1 MSLRTELEISG
12 GWLFRH
18 RSFLPIGALP
28 IIFSLPSYH
37 FVWQSHALN
46 EIGQYLGLMVSLL
59 GLGVRV
65 LAIGYAPEGT
75 SGRNTKSQVADE
87 LNTTGMYSIVRHP
100 LYLGNYMI
108 MMGFLVALHNCLAF
122 LLATSIFCLF
132 YERIM
137 LAEEA
142 FLRKKYA
149 DYFERWAQNTRA
161 FFPAFGNWTQPS
173 IPFSWRTVLRREY
186 TGLFLITSL
195 FFLLDLVGDSI
206 IEKHLIFDLTW
217 VVIFI
222 LGLVS
227 YVTLRAL
234 KKGSRILYVRG
245 R

>member
-1 MSLRTELEISG
+1 MSLRSELEISG

-18 RSFLPIGALP
+18 RTFLPVGALP
-28 IIFSLPSYH
+28 IILSLPSYH

-46 EIGQYLGLMVSLL
+46 EIVQYLGLVISLL

-100 LYLGNYMI
+100 LYLGNYLI
-108 MMGFLVALHNCLAF
+108 MAGFFVALHNCVAF

-142 FLRKKYA
+142 FLRKQFT
-149 DYFERWAQNTRA
+149 DRFENWARRTRA
-161 FFPAFGNWTQPS
+161 FFPSFRNWKQPC

-186 TGLFLITSL
+186 TGMFLITSL
-195 FFLLDLVGDSI
+195 FFLLDFVGDSV
-206 IEKHLIFDLTW
+206 IEKHLMFDVAW
-217 VVIFI
+217 DVIFM
-222 LGLVS
+222 LGLVA
-227 YVTLRAL
+227 YVTLRSL
-234 KKGSRILYVRG
+234 KKGSRVLYERG